1 MLPTML
7 LKSFSVELVW
17 MWINAMNKFFQLI
30 VSLVLILFLQSC
42 LVSGAIG
49 VVAETVEAGVEIT
62 GAVIGTAVDIV
73 IPDGDDEDKDKS

>member
-73 IPDGDDEDKDKS
+73 IPDGDDEDKDKN

>member
-1 MLPTML
+1 
-7 LKSFSVELVW
+7 

-73 IPDGDDEDKDKS
+73 IPDGDDEDKDKN

>member
-1 MLPTML
+1 
-7 LKSFSVELVW
+7 VELVW

-73 IPDGDDEDKDKS
+73 IPDGDDEDKDKI